1 MEPSP
6 GGRCSVSVDSTT
18 VTFAARNLDQQ
29 GVIRDLTLWP
39 IISNM
44 DTGEVY
50 YTVELESVP
59 DHVRIGRPVLVEVD
73 QEDDH
78 VIHLHPGALY
88 QELYLPHL
96 LYLVCPEERRGQ
108 WCRQKDN
115 SVYECPCGARW
126 DVFPED
132 LRAMEEE

>member
-1 MEPSP
+1 M
-6 GGRCSVSVDSTT
+6 SVDSAT

-44 DTGEVY
+44 GTGRSA
-50 YTVELESVP
+50 TRWNWSPCRTTCESADRCWWRWIKRMATSFTSTLAP
-59 DHVRIGRPVLVEVD
+59 L
-73 QEDDH
+73 
-78 VIHLHPGALY
+78 PGAL
-88 QELYLPHL
+88 PAHL

-108 WCRQKDN
+108 WRRQKNN
-115 SVYECPCGARW
+115 SVYECPCGDRW